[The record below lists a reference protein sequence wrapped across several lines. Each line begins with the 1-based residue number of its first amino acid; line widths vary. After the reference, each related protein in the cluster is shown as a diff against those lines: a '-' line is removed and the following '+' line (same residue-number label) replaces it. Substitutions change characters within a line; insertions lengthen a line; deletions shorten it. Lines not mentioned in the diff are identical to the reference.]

1 MRATKNNSVEIAAAR
16 SLISDFVVS
25 PPYLS
30 IDSSQMIHVQKSCP
44 SLRRDNGSAAT
55 CCQEKAE
62 KFVAKGIVW
71 SSSEIKRILCYKFR
85 VFIFYHTLFFKAE
98 IKASSIFVARK
109 KKLRNFTE
117 RKSFGVR

>member
-30 IDSSQMIHVQKSCP
+30 IDSSQMMHVQKSCP
-44 SLRRDNGSAAT
+44 SLRRDNSSAAT

-62 KFVAKGIVW
+62 KFVAKEIVW
-71 SSSEIKRILCYKFR
+71 SSREIKEFFVINSSCLF
-85 VFIFYHTLFFKAE
+85 FITLFFKAE
-98 IKASSIFVARK
+98 IKVSSIFVARK
-109 KKLRNFTE
+109 K
-117 RKSFGVR
+117 S